1 VECLAIAPC
10 CIRDIADFGV
20 HRGATAALL
29 MGEVYSDCILRDI
42 VGPPSPLLYK
52 GMDDLLEGFDEL
64 ASHVVLRVSAHDI
77 VCGAR

>member
-1 VECLAIAPC
+1 
-10 CIRDIADFGV
+10 
-20 HRGATAALL
+20 